1 MFNLAKLLES
11 MTLTGW
17 LIMALCLLIW
27 VALTHFLGKLTEKR
41 WGDRESGALVGFFVP
56 GLLFIAVLYL
66 L

>member
-1 MFNLAKLLES
+1 MFNLHRMLEN

-17 LIMALCLLIW
+17 IILAACLIAW
-27 VALTHFLGKLTEKR
+27 VFATWLMGELSDRK

-56 GLLFIAVLYL
+56 GLLFMLMLYL